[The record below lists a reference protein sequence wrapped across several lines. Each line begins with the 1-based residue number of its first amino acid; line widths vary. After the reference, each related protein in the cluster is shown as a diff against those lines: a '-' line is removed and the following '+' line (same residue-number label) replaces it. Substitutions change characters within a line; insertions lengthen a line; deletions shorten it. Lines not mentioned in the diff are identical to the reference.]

1 MGSGMLRIKPAG
13 QSLERSLLYKGQA
26 MNMCMVSIQAM
37 NIISQYRLLGFV
49 LVIRVR
55 FGVLSI
61 HSSLR
66 HNYQG
71 TTLHLWCSLGLQI
84 NLLHTFH
91 LLQIE
96 RCEIAN
102 QQWWNHNFLSGC
114 TLHSWDECIGNSRAS
129 LEFRWHVRLH
139 CPVP

>member
-66 HNYQG
+66 HIRELPYTCG
-71 TTLHLWCSLGLQI
+71 VSLGLHI

-139 CPVP
+139 CPVS